1 VVSIVQAKFC
11 GPIDVG
17 RATKSLGRNAERLIE
32 AEQHCDPDN
41 VFGSAIPAAGRW
53 KRRAHP
59 CCRGCSAN
67 GRLDTMRTGVDP
79 NGHQMSEQM
88 PWRPL

>member
-1 VVSIVQAKFC
+1 MIEK
-11 GPIDVG
+11 GG
-17 RATKSLGRNAERLIE
+17 RARRA
-32 AEQHCDPDN
+32 DN
-41 VFGSAIPAAGRW
+41 VFRSAIPAAGRS

-59 CCRGCSAN
+59 CCRECSAD

-88 PWRPL
+88 PWRPLGRMDNEELAAVYEYLTPLPSF